1 MKISIKQDLS
11 QNGQSKLCIAA
22 QGNTLFTARVNPD
35 TQEVAKEWEIAQK
48 LHQLHPIGFNRPIT
62 LDGQI
67 ALYPKLN
74 GLGAV
79 YKTKAGNY
87 KPMLKSFIVQI
98 ICIFGVIYDADL
110 RIGTKIS
117 NKDIGIEYG
126 DTNVIN
132 ILGQKIETYGSI
144 YKLLNYEIIKEG
156 RSDVPMINLFRLFL
170 LYNTEIPDNYEQIL
184 EAVIK
189 KKYVA
194 KLETDSPNLLVQ
206 FWIYMIFHPKVLGRE
221 IGKDIRITKYLDDDD
236 YIMIANFIDDS
247 KKLAKYF
254 AEK

>member
-1 MKISIKQDLS
+1 
-11 QNGQSKLCIAA
+11 
-22 QGNTLFTARVNPD
+22 
-35 TQEVAKEWEIAQK
+35 
-48 LHQLHPIGFNRPIT
+48 
-62 LDGQI
+62 
-67 ALYPKLN
+67 
-74 GLGAV
+74 
-79 YKTKAGNY
+79 
-87 KPMLKSFIVQI
+87 
-98 ICIFGVIYDADL
+98 
-110 RIGTKIS
+110 
-117 NKDIGIEYG
+117 
-126 DTNVIN
+126 
-132 ILGQKIETYGSI
+132 
-144 YKLLNYEIIKEG
+144 
-156 RSDVPMINLFRLFL
+156 MINLFRLFL

-236 YIMIANFIDDS
+236 YIMIANFIDDP